1 MSLPA
6 WLLEG
11 WRLEGFRLLNGLL
24 LLAVVFLPL
33 ERLFALRRGPR
44 AEPWGPDL
52 AWYFVTSLLPNR
64 LAAIPLALVLLALPG
79 WQGLWPAL
87 AELPLWLRLPLALL
101 VAEIGFYWGH
111 RLLHASPTLWRF
123 HALHHGAERLD
134 WLVNTRAHPLDV
146 AFVRL
151 CGLVPLYALGLARSG
166 VGGSQIDGLP
176 LGVALAAN
184 VWGYLIH
191 ANLRLPLGPL
201 EWLVATPRFHHW
213 HHEHLGDLDP
223 GHAHG
228 NYAALLPA
236 LDALFG
242 TLRLPRDGWPVR
254 YGTSEPPRR
263 AWLDQLMAPFMEL
276 LDRGRR

>member
-1 MSLPA
+1 MTLPA
-6 WLLEG
+6 WLFEG
-11 WRLEGFRLLNGLL
+11 WRLANGLL
-24 LLAVVFLPL
+24 LLLVVFLPL

-44 AEPWGPDL
+44 PEPWAPDV

-64 LAAIPLALVLLALPG
+64 LVALAIALALLALPG
-79 WQGLWPAL
+79 WQGLWPRL
-87 AELPLWLRLPLALL
+87 GELPLWQRLPLALL
-101 VAEIGFYWGH
+101 VAELGFYWGH
-111 RLLHASPTLWRF
+111 RALHASPVLWRF

-134 WLVNTRAHPLDV
+134 WLVNTRAHPVDV

-151 CGLVPLYALGLARSG
+151 CGLAPLYLLGFARSG
-166 VGGSQIDGLP
+166 GQQIDGLP

-191 ANLRLPLGPL
+191 ANLRWRFGLL
-201 EWLVATPRFHHW
+201 EWLIATPRFHHW
-213 HHEHLGDLDP
+213 HHEQLGDG

-228 NYAALLPA
+228 NYAALLPG

-242 TLRLPRDGWPVR
+242 TLRLPREGWPAR

-276 LDRGRR
+276 LDRRA